1 MSDISAIS
9 RVSADSCAMQQA
21 QQQQKMMSQ
30 RKVFVLFMDSYKPIN

>member
-1 MSDISAIS
+1 
-9 RVSADSCAMQQA
+9 MQQA